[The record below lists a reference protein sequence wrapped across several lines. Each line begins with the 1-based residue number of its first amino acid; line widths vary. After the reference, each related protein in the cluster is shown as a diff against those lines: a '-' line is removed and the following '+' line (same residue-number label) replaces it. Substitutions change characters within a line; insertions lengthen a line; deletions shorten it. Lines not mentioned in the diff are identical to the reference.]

1 MAKQLAFYFDASACS
16 GCKACQ
22 MACKDKHG
30 LNAGLLW
37 RRVYEISGGEWIK
50 KSKAWTPNVF
60 AYNLS
65 LACNHCQKP
74 ICQASCPTGAISK
87 RKDGIVLID
96 ASKCIGCRYC
106 EWGCPYGSPQ
116 YNESTGTMTKCH
128 FCYDYIDMGKPPACV
143 ASCPMRAL
151 DFGPLSKLKKKYPGT
166 QNIYPLPAPNL
177 TEPAIV
183 IQPHKDSAKAS
194 KANASVANWE
204 EV

>member
-22 MACKDKHG
+22 LACKDKHD
-30 LNAGLLW
+30 LDLGLLW
-37 RRVYEISGGEWIK
+37 RRVYEVAGGEWTQK
-50 KSKAWTPNVF
+50 GNAWIPGVF

-65 LACNHCQKP
+65 LSCNHCQKP
-74 ICQASCPTGAISK
+74 ICLTSCPTGAISK

-96 ASKCIGCRYC
+96 SARCIGCRYC

-116 YNESTGTMTKCH
+116 YDEVTGTMTKCH
-128 FCYDYIDMGKPPACV
+128 FCYDYIDEGKPPACV
-143 ASCPMRAL
+143 AACPMRAL
-151 DFGPLSKLKKKYPGT
+151 DFGPLARLKKKYPGA
-166 QNIYPLPAPNL
+166 QDMYPLPPASL

-183 IQPHKDSAKAS
+183 IKPHKDSPKAS
-194 KANASVANWE
+194 EANASVANRE